1 MYFIQCG
8 EYVKIGKSN
17 NVEQRRLA
25 LKTGNPYPLN
35 LLGVIECQSEPESYR
50 LENHLHRHF
59 SPWHHEDEWF
69 IIGHQILDFIHTA
82 TK

>member
-1 MYFIQCG
+1 M
-8 EYVKIGKSN
+8 KIGKSN
-17 NVEQRRLA
+17 NVDQRLLA

-35 LLGVIECQSEPESYR
+35 ILGSIECPSEEESYR
-50 LENHLHRHF
+50 LENQLHRHF
-59 SPWHHEDEWF
+59 KPWHHEDEWF